1 MKELFKRY
9 RHAGYL
15 LYMVGYLIV
24 FQFLEKTVTTN
35 FHEIHIWIDDEI
47 PFCEF
52 FIVPYLMWFGFV
64 AVTIVY
70 FLFQDKKGYYK
81 LITFLF
87 TGMTIFLLVS
97 YLYPNGHHLRPNIFA
112 RDNIFVD
119 LVKML
124 YEADTDTNVLPS
136 IHVYNS
142 IGCYIAISKCP
153 KLRSR
158 KWIQAGS
165 FALTVLI
172 IMATMFLKQ
181 HSVID
186 VVAGMVMA
194 RIIYEIVYHYEDY
207 VDYEKK
213 RPRLVWQ
220 K

>member
-1 MKELFKRY
+1 MKEFLKRY
-9 RHAGYL
+9 KHAGYL
-15 LYMVGYLIV
+15 LYMVGYLVV

-35 FHEIHIWIDDEI
+35 FHEIHIWLDDEI
-47 PFCEF
+47 PFCEY

-64 AVTIVY
+64 ALTIVY

-97 YLYPNGHHLRPNIFA
+97 YVYPNGHHLRPETFA

-124 YEADTDTNVLPS
+124 YEVDTDTNVLPS

-153 KLRSR
+153 KLRNKR
-158 KWIQAGS
+158 WIQIGS
-165 FALTVLI
+165 FVLTVLI
-172 IMATMFLKQ
+172 IMATMLLKQ

-194 RIIYEIVYHYEDY
+194 RMIYEIVYHYEDY
-207 VDYEKK
+207 LDYEKK

>member
-9 RHAGYL
+9 KHAGYL

-47 PFCEF
+47 PFCEY
-52 FIVPYLMWFGFV
+52 FIIPYLMWFGFV

-97 YLYPNGHHLRPNIFA
+97 YIYPNGHHLRPNVFA

-153 KLRSR
+153 KLRNK
-158 KWIQAGS
+158 KWIQTGS
-165 FALTVLI
+165 FVLTVLI

>member
-1 MKELFKRY
+1 MKEFLKRY
-9 RHAGYL
+9 KHAGYL
-15 LYMVGYLIV
+15 LYMIGYLVV
-24 FQFLEKTVTTN
+24 FRFLEETVTTN
-35 FHEIHIWIDDEI
+35 FHEIHIWLDDEI
-47 PFCEF
+47 PFCEY
-52 FIVPYLMWFGFV
+52 FIIPYLMWFGFV
-64 AVTIVY
+64 ALTIVY

-87 TGMTIFLLVS
+87 TGMTIFLFVS
-97 YLYPNGHHLRPNIFA
+97 YIYPNGHHLRPTEFA

-119 LVKML
+119 MVKML
-124 YEADTDTNVLPS
+124 YEVDTDTNVLPS

-153 KLRSR
+153 KLRNR
-158 KWIQAGS
+158 KWIQIGS
-165 FALTVLI
+165 FVLTISI
-172 IMATMFLKQ
+172 ILATMLLKQ

-194 RIIYEIVYHYEDY
+194 RMIYEIVYHYEDY
-207 VDYEKK
+207 LNYEKK

>member
-9 RHAGYL
+9 KHAGYL

-47 PFCEF
+47 PFCEY
-52 FIVPYLMWFGFV
+52 FIIPYLMWFGFV

-97 YLYPNGHHLRPNIFA
+97 YIYPNGHHLRPNVFA

-153 KLRSR
+153 KLRNK
-158 KWIQAGS
+158 KWIQTGS
-165 FALTVLI
+165 FVLTVLI

-194 RIIYEIVYHYEDY
+194 RIIYEIVYHYEAY

>member
-1 MKELFKRY
+1 MKEFLKRY
-9 RHAGYL
+9 KHAGYL
-15 LYMVGYLIV
+15 IYMIGYLIV

-47 PFCEF
+47 PFCEY
-52 FIVPYLMWFGFV
+52 FIIPYFMWFAFV

-87 TGMTIFLLVS
+87 TGMTLFLLVS
-97 YLYPNGHHLRPNIFA
+97 YMYPNGHHLRPNEFA

-119 LVKML
+119 MVKLL
-124 YEADTDTNVLPS
+124 YKADTDTNVLPS

-153 KLRSR
+153 KLRQ
-158 KWIQAGS
+158 KKGIQVGS
-165 FALTVLI
+165 FVLMILI
-172 IMATMFLKQ
+172 ILATMFLKQ
-181 HSVID
+181 HSVVD

-194 RIIYEIVYHYEDY
+194 RMIYEIVYHYEDY
-207 VDYEKK
+207 LDYEKK

>member
-9 RHAGYL
+9 KHAGYL

-47 PFCEF
+47 PFCEY
-52 FIVPYLMWFGFV
+52 FIIPYLMWFGFV

-97 YLYPNGHHLRPNIFA
+97 YIYPNGHHLRPNVFA

-153 KLRSR
+153 KLRNKKMDSDR
-158 KWIQAGS
+158 KFCSDS
-165 FALTVLI
+165 FDYYGNNVLKT
-172 IMATMFLKQ
+172 AFR
-181 HSVID
+181 D
-186 VVAGMVMA
+186 
-194 RIIYEIVYHYEDY
+194 
-207 VDYEKK
+207 
-213 RPRLVWQ
+213 
-220 K
+220 

>member
-9 RHAGYL
+9 KHAGYL

-47 PFCEF
+47 PFCEY
-52 FIVPYLMWFGFV
+52 FIIPYLMWFGFV

-97 YLYPNGHHLRPNIFA
+97 YIYPNGHHLRPNVFA

-153 KLRSR
+153 KLRNK
-158 KWIQAGS
+158 KWIQTGS
-165 FALTVLI
+165 FVVTVLI

>member
-1 MKELFKRY
+1 M
-9 RHAGYL
+9 
-15 LYMVGYLIV
+15 
-24 FQFLEKTVTTN
+24 TTN
-35 FHEIHIWIDDEI
+35 FHEIHIGLDDKI
-47 PFCEF
+47 LPFCEY

-64 AVTIVY
+64 AITIVY

-97 YLYPNGHHLRPNIFA
+97 YIYPNGHHLRPTTFA

-124 YEADTDTNVLPS
+124 YEIDTDTNVLPS

-142 IGCYIAISKCP
+142 LGCYIAIRKCP
-153 KLRSR
+153 KL
-158 KWIQAGS
+158 KNKKGIQIGS
-165 FALTVLI
+165 FVLTVSI
-172 IMATMFLKQ
+172 ILATMLLKQ

-194 RIIYEIVYHYEDY
+194 RLIYEIVYHYEDY
-207 VDYEKK
+207 LDCEKK
-213 RPRLVWQ
+213 RRLVWQ

>member
-1 MKELFKRY
+1 MKEFFKRY
-9 RHAGYL
+9 KHAGYL
-15 LYMVGYLIV
+15 LYMIGYLIA

-35 FHEIHIWIDDEI
+35 FHEIHIALDDKI
-47 PFCEF
+47 PFCEY

-64 AVTIVY
+64 AITIIY

-97 YLYPNGHHLRPNIFA
+97 YIYPNGHHLRPTTFA

-124 YEADTDTNVLPS
+124 YEIDTDTNVLPS

-142 IGCYIAISKCP
+142 LGCYIAIRKCP
-153 KLRSR
+153 KLRN
-158 KWIQAGS
+158 KKGIQIGS
-165 FALTVLI
+165 FVLTVAI
-172 IMATMFLKQ
+172 ILATMLLKQ

-194 RIIYEIVYHYEDY
+194 RLVYEIVYHYEDY
-207 VDYEKK
+207 LDCEKK
-213 RPRLVWQ
+213 GRLVWQ